1 MKNFVWKGR
10 TRAGKSQSGVISA
23 NTKEEV
29 IEILRKQKIIVTSV
43 KPKAKEIKLPTLGSG
58 VKKEELGVFTRQ
70 LSVMIDAG
78 LPIVQCLEILASSQ
92 VNKRFQEILYKVK
105 ASVEEGMTFADSL
118 RKHPKVFDALYT
130 NLIEAGE
137 TGGIMDTILQRLS
150 TYIEKSVTLKRQ
162 VKSAMTYP
170 AVIISIAVVVVII
183 LMIWVIPTF
192 AMIFT
197 GLGSELPGMTMF
209 VINLSHFVKDY
220 ILIIIAVAIGIGV
233 LIYYYYQTKNGR
245 FFIDKL
251 MLNAPVIGELVR
263 KIVIARFTRTLG
275 TLISSGVSILDAL
288 EITARTA
295 GNAIIEKAIMDTRE
309 SISEGKSI
317 SEPLRETDQFPPMVV
332 SMIGVGEQT
341 GALDTMLQKIADFY
355 EEEVD
360 VAVANLTSL
369 MEPLMIVVLG
379 TIIGFIVIAMYMPQF
394 KLIGEMA
401 AK

>member
-10 TRAGKSQSGVISA
+10 TRAGKSQTGVISA

-43 KPKAKEIKLPTLGSG
+43 KPKAKEIKLPTIGTG
-58 VKKEELGVFTRQ
+58 VKQEDIGIFTRQ

-78 LPIVQCLEILASSQ
+78 LPIVQCLDILASSQ
-92 VNKRFQEILYKVK
+92 VNKKFQDILYKVK
-105 ASVEEGMTFADSL
+105 ASVEEGLTFADSL
-118 RKHPKVFDALYT
+118 RKFPKVFDQLYT

-170 AVIISIAVVVVII
+170 AVIISIAVIVII
-183 LMIWVIPTF
+183 VLMIWVIPTF
-192 AMIFT
+192 AEIFT
-197 GLGSELPGMTMF
+197 GLGSELPGMTQF
-209 VINLSHFVKDY
+209 VINLSHFIKDY
-220 ILIIIAVAIGIGV
+220 ILIIVAVAIGIGA
-233 LIYYYYQTKNGR
+233 LLYYYYQTKSGR
-245 FFIDKL
+245 YLIDKII
-251 MLNAPVIGELVR
+251 LNAPVVGELTR
-263 KIVIARFTRTLG
+263 KIVISRFSRTLG
-275 TLISSGVSILDAL
+275 TLIASGVSILDCL
-288 EITARTA
+288 DITAKTS
-295 GNAIIEKAIMDTRE
+295 GNAIIEQAILHVKE
-309 SISEGKSI
+309 SISEGKTI
-317 SEPLRETDQFPPMVV
+317 SDPLRETDQFPPMVV

-360 VAVANLTSL
+360 VAVAGLTAL

-379 TIIGFIVIAMYMPQF
+379 VIIGFIVIAMYMPQF
-394 KLIGEMA
+394 ALIGEMA
-401 AK
+401 AR

>member
-10 TRAGKSQSGVISA
+10 TRAGKSQSGVITA

-43 KPKAKEIKLPTLGSG
+43 KPKAKEIKLPTIGSG
-58 VKKEELGVFTRQ
+58 VKQEEIGIFTRQ

-78 LPIVQCLEILASSQ
+78 LPIVQCLDILATSQ
-92 VNKRFQEILYKVK
+92 VNKRFQEIIFKVK
-105 ASVEEGMTFADSL
+105 AYVEEGLTFADSL
-118 RKHPKVFDALYT
+118 RKFPKIFDALYC

-150 TYIEKSVTLKRQ
+150 SYIEKSVSLKRQ

-170 AVIISIAVVVVII
+170 AVIISIAVIVII
-183 LMIWVIPTF
+183 VLMIWVVPTF
-192 AMIFT
+192 AMIFQ
-197 GLGSELPGMTMF
+197 GLGAELPGMTLF
-209 VINLSHFVKDY
+209 VINLSNFIKSY

-233 LIYYYYQTKNGR
+233 LIYYYYQTKSGR

-251 MLNAPVIGELVR
+251 ILNAPVFGELTR
-263 KIVIARFTRTLG
+263 KIVVARFSRTLG
-275 TLISSGVSILDAL
+275 TLVASGVSILDAL

-295 GNAIIEKAIMDTRE
+295 GNAIIEKAIMQVRE

-317 SEPLRETDQFPPMVV
+317 ADPLRETDQFPPMVV
-332 SMIGVGEQT
+332 SMVGVGEQT

-360 VAVANLTSL
+360 VAVANLTAL
-369 MEPLMIVVLG
+369 MEPMMIVILG
-379 TIIGFIVIAMYMPQF
+379 VIVGFIVISMYMPQF
-394 KLIGEMA
+394 ALIGEMA
-401 AK
+401 AR